1 MNSKNK
7 KIAAWGF
14 IISLIVASLTIF
26 KSDEPTEEVVIEVEV
41 VEQEE
46 PTQVEILTENL
57 EEETVVEPTPLKD
70 AIEEEILH
78 FTDDGI
84 LIAPYPDY
92 ENFSDA
98 FAFARG
104 MLGDSSGH
112 GSLRIFLWRGEK
124 YNTETLKQSA
134 QIDSVEEI
142 EIEVVV
148 EVIEPATT
156 VNDSTNKQ

>member
-1 MNSKNK
+1 MQDYYFTNKTKEVTKMNEKNK

-14 IISLIVASLTIF
+14 IVTLIIASVTIF
-26 KSDEPTEEVVIEVEV
+26 KSSETEEKVIEHDPI
-41 VEQEE
+41 QYDE

-92 ENFSDA
+92 ESFGEA
-98 FAFARG
+98 FAFGKA
-104 MLGDSSGH
+104 MLGDSAQH
-112 GSLRIFLWRGEK
+112 GSIRVFMWRGNL
-124 YNTETLKQSA
+124 YNTETLKQLSKTET
-134 QIDSVEEI
+134 VE
-142 EIEVVV
+142 
-148 EVIEPATT
+148 
-156 VNDSTNKQ
+156 NDTIK

>member
-26 KSDEPTEEVVIEVEV
+26 KSDEPAEEVVIEVEV

-46 PTQVEILTENL
+46 PTQVEKLTANL
-57 EEETVVEPTPLKD
+57 EEEDETASLEDV
-70 AIEEEILH
+70 IEEHIQH

-148 EVIEPATT
+148 IEPDTT
-156 VNDSTNKQ
+156 VVDSTNKQ

>member
-1 MNSKNK
+1 MNEKNK

-14 IISLIVASLTIF
+14 IVTLIIASVTIF
-26 KSDEPTEEVVIEVEV
+26 KSSKHEEEVIEHDPI
-41 VEQEE
+41 QYDE

-92 ENFSDA
+92 ESFGEA
-98 FAFARG
+98 FAFGKA
-104 MLGDSSGH
+104 MLGDSAQH
-112 GSLRIFLWRGEK
+112 GSIRVFMWRGNL
-124 YNTETLKQSA
+124 YNTETLKQLSKTET
-134 QIDSVEEI
+134 VE
-142 EIEVVV
+142 
-148 EVIEPATT
+148 
-156 VNDSTNKQ
+156 NDTIK

>member
-46 PTQVEILTENL
+46 PTQVEILTADL
-57 EEETVVEPTPLKD
+57 EEEDETASLED
-70 AIEEEILH
+70 IIEEHILH

-134 QIDSVEEI
+134 QIDSVEE
-142 EIEVVV
+142 VVV
-148 EVIEPATT
+148 EVIIGEIEPDTT